1 MTAASPRVGV
11 ACASDPLDPGPYSGI
26 PAGLV
31 EGLTSFGTPVLPIQ
45 AALPSAWQRRVQYL
59 LAAAKLRPGEVRRHG
74 LRAAARMNQ
83 TRLLASPTLKLV
95 RDAAARSAMRGASPI
110 AVIQFGTE
118 FALPKGTR
126 FATYDDMTVAQ
137 ARHSWPY
144 DWTTRLPAADLDYL
158 ERRQRSVFARAHV
171 CCTATHWAAASLT
184 EDYGIDPARVR
195 VVGVGATHATSPPP
209 DRDWAVPRFLFV
221 GKDWGRKN
229 GDAMLRA
236 FAEIRADH
244 PNATMDLVGGHPT
257 IEQPGVHGHGRLVAG
272 APGTR
277 PLLEELQRRA
287 TCFVM
292 ASRHEP
298 AGIAYVEAA
307 SAGVGAIGST
317 SGGSATLIGDGGLTV
332 DPNDQAAL
340 VTAMRRFTDP
350 DTARRFGANA
360 AARAPLFTWPAVVER
375 LLDALLDR
383 PALADRNAL

>member
-1 MTAASPRVGV
+1 MTQEPLRFGV
-11 ACASDPLDPGPYSGI
+11 ASASDPLDPGPYSGM

-31 EGLTSFGTPVLPIQ
+31 AGFGTLGTPVVPIQ
-45 AALPSAWQRRVQYL
+45 AALPVSWQRRVQYL
-59 LAAAKLRPGEVRRHG
+59 LAAARLRPAEVRRHG
-74 LRAAARMNQ
+74 PRRAARINQ

-95 RDAAARSAMRGASPI
+95 RDTAARTAMRGSPLA

-126 FATYDDMTVAQ
+126 YATYDDMTVAQ
-137 ARHSWPY
+137 ARRSYPY
-144 DWTTRLPAADLDYL
+144 DWTTRLTPAELDYL
-158 ERRQRSVFARAHV
+158 ERRQRRVFVRAHV
-171 CCTATHWAAASLT
+171 CCVATHWAATSLT

-209 DRDWAVPRFLFV
+209 DRDWSVPRFLFI
-221 GKDWGRKN
+221 GKDWERKN
-229 GDAMLRA
+229 GEAMLRA
-236 FAEIRADH
+236 FADIRAEH
-244 PNATMDLVGGHPT
+244 PDASMDLVGGHPF
-257 IEQPGVHGHGRLVAG
+257 IGQSGVRGHGVLAAG
-272 APGTR
+272 ASKTR

-332 DPNDQAAL
+332 DPNDQEAL
-340 VTAMRRFTDP
+340 VAAMRHFTDP
-350 DTARRFGANA
+350 DTARDFGANA
-360 AARAPLFTWPAVVER
+360 AARASLFTWPAVAER
-375 LLDALLDR
+375 FLDALLDR
-383 PALADRNAL
+383 PARPDRDAL